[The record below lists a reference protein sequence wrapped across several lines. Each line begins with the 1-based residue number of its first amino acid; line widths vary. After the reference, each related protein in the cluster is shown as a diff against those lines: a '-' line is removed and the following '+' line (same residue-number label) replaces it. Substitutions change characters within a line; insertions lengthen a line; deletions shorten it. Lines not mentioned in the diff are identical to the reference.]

1 MLDVQIA
8 QTPAEIERCF
18 PLMLQLHPVLAEADF
33 VLRIQLQQ
41 QEGYRLAY
49 IEHESAIVSVAG
61 FRIQTVL
68 WSGRTLYV
76 DDLVTDESHRGQ
88 GYGTAM
94 LTWLIAQA
102 RESGCNT
109 FSLDTATHRRESHA
123 FYFRHGLRI
132 TDYHFQLPLK

>member
-1 MLDVQIA
+1 MPDVQIA
-8 QTPAEIERCF
+8 LTTAEIESCF
-18 PLMLQLHPVLAEADF
+18 HLMHQLHPALSQETF
-33 VLRIQLQQ
+33 VARVQLQQ

-49 IEHESAIVSVAG
+49 LKDVSAIVSVAG
-61 FRIQTVL
+61 FRIQNVL

-76 DDLVTDESHRGQ
+76 DDLVTDESNRGQ
-88 GYGTAM
+88 GHGTAM
-94 LTWLIAQA
+94 LTWLIAHA
-102 RESGCNT
+102 RESGCDT

>member
-1 MLDVQIA
+1 MPEVQIA
-8 QTPAEIERCF
+8 LTAAEIESCF
-18 PLMLQLHPVLAEADF
+18 HLMLQLHPALSRETF
-33 VLRIQLQQ
+33 VARVQLQQ

-49 IEHESAIVSVAG
+49 LKHNAAIVSVAG
-61 FRIQTVL
+61 FRIQNVL

-76 DDLVTDESHRGQ
+76 DDLITDESHRGQ
-88 GYGTAM
+88 GHGTAM

-102 RESGCNT
+102 REANCDT
-109 FSLDTATHRRESHA
+109 FSLDSATHRRESHA